1 LSILE
6 ASCNANAEEFKLVA
20 SMHHQIAQVHYRFSA
35 GHTDIE
41 AFMQTVTLVTYRIW
55 AMAPK
60 PLLFVEPRAL
70 A

>member
-41 AFMQTVTLVTYRIW
+41 AFMQTVTLSR
-55 AMAPK
+55 K
-60 PLLFVEPRAL
+60 PQHVL